1 MKLHCIHPSNEIN
14 KHSFVSFRLSCVL
27 HVLISVLRHFIEADT
42 LPVDCNND
50 SVPLEVSMETL
61 RIAEEVVKYF
71 SEQREAFLMVNR
83 Q

>member
-1 MKLHCIHPSNEIN
+1 
-14 KHSFVSFRLSCVL
+14 
-27 HVLISVLRHFIEADT
+27 LISVLRHFIETDT